1 MVRGDPIKY
10 IHNISSFSAR
20 FIWKSWATYSAK
32 EKWQTVNPFIAIH
45 FSVCICL
52 PVASYFRHTP
62 KKETQTTERISNEWN
77 KTGQVEQCTN
87 TFGERRAHTEKAP
100 SLPKNGHHP
109 SLRDENAKMRGK
121 FIYKNQYRN
130 DDGKRNRRNRIES
143 TGTSGIHKDH
153 GKWEK
158 QTEANKPN
166 QTNQDL
172 NQINEI
178 KSNSSK

>member
-45 FSVCICL
+45 FSGCICL

-87 TFGERRAHTEKAP
+87 TFGESRAHTQKRR
-100 SLPKNGHHP
+100 LPCRTDIIPVCETRTQRCEGNLYTKTNTEMTMANEIG
-109 SLRDENAKMRGK
+109 G
-121 FIYKNQYRN
+121 
-130 DDGKRNRRNRIES
+130 IES
-143 TGTSGIHKDH
+143 RAPAHRAYTRTMEN
-153 GKWEK
+153 GKNKQK
-158 QTEANKPN
+158 QTS
-166 QTNQDL
+166 QTK
-172 NQINEI
+172 QI
-178 KSNSSK
+178 KTWTK